1 MAMIYNVTEIVKDWL
16 IDRNKPKIEVGN
28 SFNVLCVGRFPL

>member
-16 IDRNKPKIEVGN
+16 IDRNKPKIEVCGLF
-28 SFNVLCVGRFPL
+28 SMLCVGRFAL